1 MLRCVCLKALCSISH
16 SLLVQA
22 FGSFPCELSVLD
34 IEAELDWDPAVGNIN
49 QAPVSL
55 YDDGGVLYFK

>member
-1 MLRCVCLKALCSISH
+1 MHVYSKGSLITLSI
-16 SLLVQA
+16 LQA

>member
-1 MLRCVCLKALCSISH
+1 M
-16 SLLVQA
+16 
-22 FGSFPCELSVLD
+22 LD

>member
-1 MLRCVCLKALCSISH
+1 MCSLSHCLVLK
-16 SLLVQA
+16 A